1 MAYKKIVCGVTA
13 SAHSQKAALEAARLA
28 KEHGA
33 ELVYVY
39 AVDLD
44 FLRGGR
50 MGSVSQDV
58 VAESVEKIGRQ
69 IMDLAEQI
77 ALSEGVK
84 PVRILRRG
92 NVLEVLG
99 QVMTE
104 QKADLLILG
113 HEERTFFEKHLFK
126 GDVED
131 HIGELKKRT
140 KAEVTIIR

>member
-28 KEHGA
+28 RQDGA

-44 FLRGGR
+44 FLAGGR
-50 MGSVSQDV
+50 MGSLSQDV
-58 VAESVEKIGRQ
+58 IGTSLEALGVH
-69 IMDLAEQI
+69 ILDYAEQI
-77 ALSEGVK
+77 AVAQGVK
-84 PVRILRRG
+84 PKKIVRRG
-92 NVLEVLG
+92 QVLDVLK
-99 QVMTE
+99 QVMSE
-104 QKADLLILG
+104 EKADLLVLG

-131 HIGELKKRT
+131 HVQELKTRT
-140 KAEVTIIR
+140 GAEVKIIQ